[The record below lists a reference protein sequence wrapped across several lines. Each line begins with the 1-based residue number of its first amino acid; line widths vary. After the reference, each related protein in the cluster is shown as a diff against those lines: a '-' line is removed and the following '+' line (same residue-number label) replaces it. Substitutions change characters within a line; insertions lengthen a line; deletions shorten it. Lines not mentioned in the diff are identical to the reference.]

1 MADTKHCSYCAE
13 EIRAEATRCP
23 YCRSRL
29 AGFEIDGWH
38 RGHDDAK
45 LAGVASAV
53 AHALSL
59 PVGAVRL
66 GFVLLS
72 LVHLVGAMV
81 YGSLWLIVPPRLGEA
96 SVLQDML
103 ARGAEWARWLAGGGS
118 GAPPA
123 SGSPGDRATSG
134 GVSGLDGSVING
146 GDGER

>member
-1 MADTKHCSYCAE
+1 MADTKRCSFCAE

-29 AGFEIDGWH
+29 AGFELDGWH
-38 RGHDDAK
+38 RGHDDAR

-66 GFVLLS
+66 GFVLFA
-72 LVHLVGAMV
+72 LVHCVGAV
-81 YGSLWLIVPPRLGEA
+81 AYGALWLIVPPRLGEP
-96 SVLQDML
+96 SVLQDLL

-118 GAPPA
+118 SPPP
-123 SGSPGDRATSG
+123 SRGSPSDTTSSG
-134 GVSGLDGSVING
+134 GVSGVAGSVISG